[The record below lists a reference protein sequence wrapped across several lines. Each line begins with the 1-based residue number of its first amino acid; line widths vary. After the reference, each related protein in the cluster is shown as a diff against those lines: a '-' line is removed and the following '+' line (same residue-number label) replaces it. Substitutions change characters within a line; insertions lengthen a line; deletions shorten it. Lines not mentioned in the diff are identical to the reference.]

1 MNDWNEISLILS
13 ECVKDN
19 ISEKAFE
26 NNLTRVLNLL
36 GWKQT
41 SGNIEIKP
49 SIRIGS
55 VNKIEPDFV
64 IKTDDGK
71 KVFVIEIKQPNLPLK
86 PNFQQ
91 QLFSYMRQLKLEFGI
106 LIGERIQIFYDG
118 DVQDAENPILLENI
132 TYEKDNLKGLKFF
145 DNFKK
150 SDSIFDRLT
159 EFRKESIENMNIET
173 ETKNLINHLISID
186 FKPKFIDILKQSL
199 INEYNE
205 NAIDVAIESLD
216 ISILKKIDYK
226 EITISKLKNHETKTN
241 DLGVIASIKKIIT
254 KTPKTQD
261 EILEELA
268 SLFPERDKNGMRKT
282 IIAQLG
288 GTSRP
293 LRIEKERHFNLELSV
308 DQNNVKRYYITKD
321 LDYNKTLPIELIPEN
336 EHEFKQLLL
345 KNKNAE
351 IHIWYENGD
360 KEIKRW
366 KVNRFKDS
374 SNIKGN
380 LRSRS
385 EFRNGAWQGY
395 GITMLKVYVK

>member
-173 ETKNLINHLISID
+173 ETKNLI
-186 FKPKFIDILKQSL
+186 
-199 INEYNE
+199 
-205 NAIDVAIESLD
+205 
-216 ISILKKIDYK
+216 
-226 EITISKLKNHETKTN
+226 
-241 DLGVIASIKKIIT
+241 
-254 KTPKTQD
+254 
-261 EILEELA
+261 
-268 SLFPERDKNGMRKT
+268 M
-282 IIAQLG
+282 
-288 GTSRP
+288 
-293 LRIEKERHFNLELSV
+293 
-308 DQNNVKRYYITKD
+308 
-321 LDYNKTLPIELIPEN
+321 
-336 EHEFKQLLL
+336 
-345 KNKNAE
+345 
-351 IHIWYENGD
+351 
-360 KEIKRW
+360 
-366 KVNRFKDS
+366 
-374 SNIKGN
+374 
-380 LRSRS
+380 
-385 EFRNGAWQGY
+385 
-395 GITMLKVYVK
+395 